1 MSETRT
7 TPRPLPISNPRRTVG
22 SSRRILSSSG
32 SRVLESRFRSLA
44 GITRSRYGNVTNQIQ
59 QFFKAKTDRQ
69 LETLQ
74 SGNIETADTIANL
87 VDQQNELIR
96 DIIDEFKKDSLF
108 NPEDFFRRIRAGGL
122 FGGKR
127 GRGARPKPRA
137 RVRGPKF
144 AALGR
149 NILQGARQLGRQAS
163 GLASGLLGGGQ
174 RALAQ
179 LRQTFTPRVA
189 TPVPQTSILKQRNN
203 TIPGVLRKTVIG
215 IADRLLAPTLFL
227 DIETALRDMGDRA
240 EYLPVSRLQ
249 TFRETLRSAQD
260 NVVVYNQ
267 LLRSLETEQNSAQRA
282 EIEIDI
288 ERQRDLIA
296 NQRNRL
302 IQMAVQLDEQAQAE
316 YQRRIR
322 RSQNGRSTISEH
334 IVRLA
339 PITRYVLG
347 DERDT
352 SLDAIRR
359 PSDFRALLE
368 GALQGAPEAPA
379 ETPPTPPATQIPT
392 QPPVVPTEPP
402 TTDSEPNAAEYI
414 VGASYNSEDN
424 DASPV
429 DEGND
434 AAPADDM
441 NDLPYPE
448 NIIDVLMRTEFQEI
462 ELHADK
468 IEFDGELSLGQ
479 QDNTPMAIPTAMGG
493 VGPAAPGVVATQ
505 QAPQSEPAPTQTE
518 GGGTPTATPT
528 NVPAA
533 MAPQQ
538 SSPTGAASQATP
550 VARSGATPQSGQ
562 TAGRG
567 SAEEA
572 MNFFIGRGWT
582 REQAA
587 GIVGNLDV
595 ETGGTFN
602 PAAINDSEGAYGIAQ
617 WRGSRRTDFERW
629 SGRSIVGSTFQQQL
643 EFIHYELT
651 QGNERSAGNK
661 LRRARTATEAT
672 EIVDQFYERSN
683 GVHRQRR
690 IEAANRYLSGAGLSA
705 AGTEMAV
712 GDQARQ
718 RAGQQIIMIPGQPG
732 ASGGQQTVVPNQTH
746 SGEVSLKIRFEK
758 QVA

>member
-32 SRVLESRFRSLA
+32 LRVLESRFRSLA
-44 GITRSRYGNVTNQIQ
+44 GITRPRYGNVTNQIQ

-96 DIIDEFKKDSLF
+96 DIIDEFKKDGLF
-108 NPEDFFRRIRAGGL
+108 TPEDFFRRIRGGGL
-122 FGGKR
+122 LGGKR

-137 RVRGPKF
+137 RVRAPKF
-144 AALGR
+144 AVLGR

-179 LRQTFTPRVA
+179 LRQTFTPRIA

-267 LLRSLETEQNSAQRA
+267 LLRSLETEQDPSQRA

-296 NQRNRL
+296 SQRNRL
-302 IQMAVQLDEQAQAE
+302 IQMAIQLDEQAQAE

-368 GALQGAPEAPA
+368 GALQGAPEAPT
-379 ETPPTPPATQIPT
+379 ETPPAPAASQVPT

-414 VGASYNSEDN
+414 VGASYNSEGN

-448 NIIDVLMRTEFQEI
+448 NVIDVLMRTEFQEI

-538 SSPTGAASQATP
+538 SSPTGAAPQAIP

-587 GIVGNLDV
+587 GIVGNLAH
-595 ETGGTFN
+595 ESSTFN
-602 PAAINDSEGAYGIAQ
+602 PNDIGDNGRAYGIAQ
-617 WRGSRRTDFERW
+617 WREPRQADFERW
-629 SGRSIVGSTFQQQL
+629 AGRPIRGSTFQQQL
-643 EFIHYELT
+643 EFIQYELT
-651 QGNERSAGNK
+651 QGKERSAGNR
-661 LRRARTATEAT
+661 LRQARTAAEAA
-672 EIVDQFYERSN
+672 EIVDVFYERSN
-683 GVHRQRR
+683 GATRLLR
-690 IEAANRYLSGAGLSA
+690 IETANRYLSGAGLSA

-732 ASGGQQTVVPNQTH
+732 ASGDQQTVVPNQTH